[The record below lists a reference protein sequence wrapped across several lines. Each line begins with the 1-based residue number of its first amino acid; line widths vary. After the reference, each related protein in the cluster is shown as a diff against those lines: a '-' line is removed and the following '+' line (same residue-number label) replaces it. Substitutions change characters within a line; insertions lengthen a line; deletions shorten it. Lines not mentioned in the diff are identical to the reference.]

1 MPGPQ
6 GVTPTPSGPLVQES
20 DAERSHA
27 ERPGASP
34 VRAALREPFPPPSP
48 LPFGLTLPDSL
59 RSLRHRNYRLLWIGN
74 FVSNTGDWMDQI
86 AFNWLVYQLTD
97 SAIYLG
103 LVNLARWL
111 PILVFTLVGG
121 VVADRWERRRLM
133 FTTQAIAMV
142 LALVLAVLDATGLIQ
157 IWMVLAIAAGRGI
170 MMSFNQ
176 PAKQGLVSDLVPPHD
191 LRNAIGLNSTQFNL
205 TRIIGPAIGGLLIA
219 TVGIAGAF
227 FLNGISF
234 IAVLWSLS
242 AMDIPPRRAAGH
254 RSVLD
259 DIKGGVNYVR
269 TQPVL
274 QGLLVLALLPVGL
287 GLPYMTM
294 LTVFARD
301 VLDVGGTGLGLLTAC
316 SSIGAVLGA
325 LYVAA
330 ATNVRRGWL
339 MLAGIIIFGLALFGF
354 ALSPWVWF
362 SALMLLVVGLSQQ
375 IYMTTNNTV
384 VQEMVDDEYRGRVLS
399 IVFLNRA
406 MIPMGTMLAGFGTAA
421 FGAPHTMA
429 AMAAAL
435 VLTGLLAARL
445 SPAARTLE

>member
-1 MPGPQ
+1 
-6 GVTPTPSGPLVQES
+6 VQERA
-20 DAERSHA
+20 AERSGA
-27 ERPGASP
+27 TDDGAPLSRATLRLPNPFVERF
-34 VRAALREPFPPPSP
+34 RD
-48 LPFGLTLPDSL
+48 GLVLPDGF

-133 FTTQAIAMV
+133 FSTQAIAMV
-142 LALVLAVLDATGLIQ
+142 LALVLAVLDVTGLIQ

-191 LRNAIGLNSTQFNL
+191 LRNAIALNSTQFNL

-227 FLNGISF
+227 FLNAVSF
-234 IAVLWSLS
+234 IAVLWSLA
-242 AMDIPPRRAAGH
+242 AMDIPPRRQGGH

-259 DIKGGVNYVR
+259 DIKSGVNYVK

-274 QGLLVLALLPVGL
+274 QGLLILALLPVGL

-301 VLDVGGTGLGLLTAC
+301 VLNVGGSGLGLLTAC
-316 SSIGAVLGA
+316 SSLCAVLGA

-330 ATNVRRGWL
+330 AANTRRGWL
-339 MLAGIIIFGLALFGF
+339 MLGGIIVFGVALFGF

-362 SALMLLVVGLSQQ
+362 SALMLFIVGTSQQ
-375 IYMTTNNTV
+375 VYMTTNNTV
-384 VQEMVDDEYRGRVLS
+384 VQELVEDEYRGRVLS

-406 MIPMGTMLAGFGTAA
+406 MIPMGTMLAGFGTAI
-421 FGAPHTMA
+421 FGVQHTMA

-435 VLTGLLAARL
+435 VLTGLLAIRF
-445 SPAARTLE
+445 SPAARALD

>member
-6 GVTPTPSGPLVQES
+6 GPQPAPGGSRVGES
-20 DAERSHA
+20 V
-27 ERPGASP
+27 ASAT
-34 VRAALREPFPPPSP
+34 RAGLREPPAPINR
-48 LPFGLTLPDSL
+48 LRQGLNLPDSL

-111 PILVFTLVGG
+111 PILIFTLVGG

-133 FTTQAIAMV
+133 FVTQAIAMV
-142 LALVLAVLDATGLIQ
+142 LALILAVLDATGLIH
-157 IWMVLAIAAGRGI
+157 IWMVLVIAAGRGI

-176 PAKQGLVSDLVPPHD
+176 PAKQGLVSDLVPPQD
-191 LRNAIGLNSTQFNL
+191 LRNALGLNSMQFNL

-227 FLNGISF
+227 FLNAVSF
-234 IAVLWSLS
+234 IAVLWSLA
-242 AMDIPPRRAAGH
+242 AMDVPPRRAVGH

-259 DIKGGVNYVR
+259 DIRGGVDYVR

-316 SSIGAVLGA
+316 SSVGAVLGA

-330 ATNVRRGWL
+330 ATTVRRGWL
-339 MLAGIIIFGLALFGF
+339 MLAAIVVFGLALFGF

-362 SALMLLVVGLSQQ
+362 SAVMLLVVGVSQQ
-375 IYMTTNNTV
+375 VYMTTNNVV

-399 IVFLNRA
+399 IVFLNRS
-406 MIPMGTMLAGFGTAA
+406 MIPLGTMVAGFGTAA
-421 FGAPHTMA
+421 FGVQPTMA
-429 AMAAAL
+429 AMAGAL
-435 VLTGLLAARL
+435 VLTGLLAARF
-445 SPAARTLE
+445 SPAARALD

>member
-1 MPGPQ
+1 MPGPR
-6 GVTPTPSGPLVQES
+6 GANPTPGGPFVRES
-20 DAERSHA
+20 AVEPAHA
-27 ERPGASP
+27 TGNGALP
-34 VRAALREPFPPPSP
+34 VRAAVRLSAPPIGR
-48 LPFGLTLPDSL
+48 LALGFTLPDSL
-59 RSLRHRNYRLLWIGN
+59 RSLRHRNYRLLFIGN
-74 FVSNTGDWMDQI
+74 LVSNTGDWMDQI
-86 AFNWLVYQLTD
+86 AFNWLVYLLTD

-111 PILVFTLVGG
+111 PILIFTLVGG

-142 LALVLAVLDATGLIQ
+142 LALTLAVLDVTGLIQ

-176 PAKQGLVSDLVPPHD
+176 PAKQGLVSDLVPPQD

-227 FLNGISF
+227 FLNAVSF
-234 IAVLWSLS
+234 IAVLWSLA
-242 AMDIPPRRAAGH
+242 AMDIPPRRAVGN

-301 VLDVGGTGLGLLTAC
+301 VLRVGGSGLGLLTAC
-316 SSIGAVLGA
+316 SSLGAVGGA

-339 MLAGIIIFGLALFGF
+339 MLAAIVMFGLALFGF
-354 ALSPWVWF
+354 ALSSWVWF
-362 SALMLLVVGLSQQ
+362 SALMLLIVGISQQ
-375 IYMTTNNTV
+375 VYMTTNNTV
-384 VQEMVDDEYRGRVLS
+384 VQEIVDEEYRGRVLS
-399 IVFLNRA
+399 IVFLNRS
-406 MIPMGTMLAGFGTAA
+406 MIPLGTMLAGFGTAA
-421 FGAPHTMA
+421 FGVQPTMA

-445 SPAARTLE
+445 SPAAREVD

>member
-1 MPGPQ
+1 MPGPHGTQ
-6 GVTPTPSGPLVQES
+6 PTPGGPLVGES
-20 DAERSHA
+20 VAARARAVGSGAES
-27 ERPGASP
+27 
-34 VRAALREPFPPPSP
+34 VRAALREPS
-48 LPFGLTLPDSL
+48 LPINRLRQGFTLPESL

-74 FVSNTGDWMDQI
+74 FVSNTGDWMDQV

-111 PILVFTLVGG
+111 PILIFTLVGG

-133 FTTQAIAMV
+133 FVTQAIAMV
-142 LALVLAVLDATGLIQ
+142 LALVLAVLDATGLIH
-157 IWMVLAIAAGRGI
+157 IWMVLVIAAGRGI
-170 MMSFNQ
+170 TMSFNQ
-176 PAKQGLVSDLVPPHD
+176 PAKQGLVSDLVPPQD

-205 TRIIGPAIGGLLIA
+205 TRIIGPAVGGLLIA

-227 FLNGISF
+227 FFNAVSF
-234 IAVLWSLS
+234 IAVLWSLA
-242 AMDIPPRRAAGH
+242 AMDVPPRRSAGH

-259 DIKGGVNYVR
+259 DIRGGVDYVR

-316 SSIGAVLGA
+316 SSVGAVVGA

-330 ATNVRRGWL
+330 ATTVRRGWL
-339 MLAGIIIFGLALFGF
+339 MLAAIVVFGVALFGF

-362 SALMLLVVGLSQQ
+362 SAAMLLIVGVSQQ
-375 IYMTTNNTV
+375 VYMTTNNTV
-384 VQEMVDDEYRGRVLS
+384 VQEIVDDEYRGRVLS
-399 IVFLNRA
+399 IVFLNRS
-406 MIPMGTMLAGFGTAA
+406 MIPLGTMLAGFGTAA
-421 FGAPHTMA
+421 FGVQHTMA
-429 AMAAAL
+429 AMAGAL

-445 SPAARTLE
+445 SPAARELD

>member
-6 GVTPTPSGPLVQES
+6 GASPAPGGPLVRES
-20 DAERSHA
+20 AAERSHA
-27 ERPGASP
+27 TGNGAPP
-34 VRAALREPFPPPSP
+34 VRAALRVPPSP
-48 LPFGLTLPDSL
+48 ASGLPWRFTLPDSL

-142 LALVLAVLDATGLIQ
+142 LALILAVLDATGLIH
-157 IWMVLAIAAGRGI
+157 IWMVLLIAAGRGI

-176 PAKQGLVSDLVPPHD
+176 PAKQGLVSDLVPPQD

-227 FLNGISF
+227 FLNAVSF
-234 IAVLWSLS
+234 IAVLWSLA
-242 AMDIPPRRAAGH
+242 AMDVPPRRQVGH

-301 VLDVGGTGLGLLTAC
+301 VLQVGGSGLGLLTAC
-316 SSIGAVLGA
+316 ASVGAVLGA

-330 ATNVRRGWL
+330 AHGGRRGWL
-339 MLAGIIIFGLALFGF
+339 MLAAIVVFGIALFGF

-362 SALMLLVVGLSQQ
+362 SAVMLLIVGVSQQ

-384 VQEMVDDEYRGRVLS
+384 VQELVDDEYRGRVLS
-399 IVFLNRA
+399 IVFLNRS
-406 MIPMGTMLAGFGTAA
+406 MIPLGTMLAGFGTAA
-421 FGAPHTMA
+421 FGVQHTMA

-445 SPAARTLE
+445 SPAARDLY